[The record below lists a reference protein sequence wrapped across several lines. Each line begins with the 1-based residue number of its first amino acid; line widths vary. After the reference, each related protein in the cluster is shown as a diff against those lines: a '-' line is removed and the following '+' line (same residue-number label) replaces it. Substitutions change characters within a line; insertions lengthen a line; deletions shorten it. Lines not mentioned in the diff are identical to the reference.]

1 MFRAGPFP
9 TRLRVEEGPAAL
21 SINVPNGG
29 KRSHHGPSRLEAAM
43 EKYNKMTLEA
53 QKKAKNKPSASPTRS
68 GPRGSIKQKKPL
80 KVVVVETAVRTWRVA
95 VADSYV

>member
-1 MFRAGPFP
+1 
-9 TRLRVEEGPAAL
+9 
-21 SINVPNGG
+21 
-29 KRSHHGPSRLEAAM
+29 M